1 METDFHL
8 VCMSHDFAAVSFCWF
23 LLWYAI
29 MVCVLQFFF
38 GQPTK
43 FWKATTFYTYHAML
57 ATLTT
62 HTTTKLHTYQ
72 ACSLIHDFQR
82 ENSKK
87 LYGILKPKYDK
98 SAPVDLKLYI
108 FGTKIQIFFYRIFK
122 PIWTKFQLYIFGA
135 KNSNIFF
142 REVSSQNW
150 TILVLQ
156 NIWRENTNSEK
167 QN

>member
-1 METDFHL
+1 MVHFEKSKCDILCNFQTLWVRVGNWKVMETDFHL

-57 ATLTT
+57 ATPTT

-82 ENSKK
+82 EKFN
-87 LYGILKPKYDK
+87 
-98 SAPVDLKLYI
+98 
-108 FGTKIQIFFYRIFK
+108 FFSGIFK
-122 PIWTKFQLYIFGA
+122 PKWTKQQLKLNKKKDYFQF
-135 KNSNIFF
+135 
-142 REVSSQNW
+142 
-150 TILVLQ
+150 
-156 NIWRENTNSEK
+156 
-167 QN
+167 